1 MQMRCPYMEGRGGI
15 LKGNAHIWRRNKY
28 MQMRVII
35 EGIKPPTTI
44 YGKDMLIYAN
54 EHDYRWN

>member
-1 MQMRCPYMEGRGGI
+1 MYANEVSIYGRVSWYIIRQCPYMV
-15 LKGNAHIWRRNKY
+15 KKHKY

-35 EGIKPPTTI
+35 DGIKPPTTI

-54 EHDYRWN
+54 